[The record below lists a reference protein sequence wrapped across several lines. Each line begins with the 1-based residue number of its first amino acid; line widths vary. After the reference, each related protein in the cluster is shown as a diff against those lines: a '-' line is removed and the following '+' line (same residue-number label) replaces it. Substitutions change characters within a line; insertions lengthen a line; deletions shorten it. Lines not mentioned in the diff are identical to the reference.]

1 MLCLGFSSE
10 MFRQVVIV
18 ICTRRMV
25 ELRLRSIKA
34 IYEKRT
40 HRVCRQ
46 IPLYMTLTL
55 RVHVNHMTIHRNA
68 HVFV

>member
-1 MLCLGFSSE
+1 
-10 MFRQVVIV
+10 
-18 ICTRRMV
+18 V

-46 IPLYMTLTL
+46 IALYMTLTL